1 MTPVFHPAAARELAA
16 AALAYEIRAP
26 GLGRDLVSEARRL
39 TLLLLD
45 KPLIGEPLDK
55 IHRRLPLRR
64 FPLAFIYRVD
74 AEALWIVAV
83 AHRRRRPG
91 YWRQRR

>member
-1 MTPVFHPAAARELAA
+1 M
-16 AALAYEIRAP
+16 
-26 GLGRDLVSEARRL
+26 
-39 TLLLLD
+39 
-45 KPLIGEPLDK
+45 
-55 IHRRLPLRR
+55 RR